1 MLFKQLPTI
10 LSSLT
15 LCVIFVLATSA
26 ADEDSP
32 GVIIIVLVDIIWNFL
47 SVDSI
52 LNDRFGKVKLLGQS
66 IES

>member
-1 MLFKQLPTI
+1 M
-10 LSSLT
+10 
-15 LCVIFVLATSA
+15 IFVLAASA

-32 GVIIIVLVDIIWNFL
+32 GVIIIVLVDIIWNL

>member
-1 MLFKQLPTI
+1 MFFKQLPTI

-15 LCVIFVLATSA
+15 LYVIFVLAASA

-32 GVIIIVLVDIIWNFL
+32 GVIIIVLVDIIWNL

>member
-1 MLFKQLPTI
+1 MFFKQSPTI

-15 LCVIFVLATSA
+15 LCVIFVLAASA

-32 GVIIIVLVDIIWNFL
+32 GVIIIVLVDIIWNL